1 MSMLNKFSKLMKE
14 KKELLSCIF
23 FTLATQILFTML
35 SVKVFDYTEH
45 TTHILDLYKNST
57 LFSVLLFVSFIVSM
71 LLIYALYMT
80 NLSYEQKY
88 VLFLIFSLIESF
100 LLHIILSIYD
110 ENTIDIAIVLT
121 GVLFSLLF
129 VFGLVFVYFGYD
141 LSWMGFFLY
150 LSLFIIIICSIV
162 FSFMPNHDS
171 NQKILTIF
179 STIIFMLYII
189 YDTNEILMKSN
200 QDCIKGAMAYYLDI
214 INLFLDILKLINDYT

>member
-1 MSMLNKFSKLMKE
+1 MSRLKQFSKLMKE

-23 FTLATQILFTML
+23 FTLATQILFTMIC
-35 SVKVFDYTEH
+35 VKVLDYTEH
-45 TTHILDLYKNST
+45 TTHILDLYKNSV

-100 LLHIILSIYD
+100 LLHIILSTYD
-110 ENTIDIAIVLT
+110 DSTIDIAILLT

-129 VFGLVFVYFGYD
+129 IFGLVFVYFGYD

-150 LSLFIIIICSIV
+150 LSLFIIIICSLV

-179 STIIFMLYII
+179 STIVIMLYII
-189 YDTNEILMKSN
+189 YDTNIILMKSK
-200 QDCIKGAMAYYLDI
+200 QDCIIGAMRYYLDL
-214 INLFLDILKLINDYT
+214 INLFLDILKLLNDYT